1 MLVAL
6 EAIAV
11 VAVGAGVGVGIGVG
25 VGVGVGAAMET
36 TTGAGLTA
44 AGDATVVWGISTYI
58 GELVDPLASG
68 G

>member
-11 VAVGAGVGVGIGVG
+11 VAVGAGVGVGIG